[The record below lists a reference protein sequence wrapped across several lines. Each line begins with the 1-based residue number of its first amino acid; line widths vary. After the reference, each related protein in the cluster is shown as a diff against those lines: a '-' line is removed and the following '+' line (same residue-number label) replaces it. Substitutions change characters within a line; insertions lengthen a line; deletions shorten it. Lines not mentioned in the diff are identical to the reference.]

1 MCIMRTDHNEY
12 YPAWIFV
19 TIIAAAIIVPIMVAW
34 VFAVF
39 PTSFMA

>member
-1 MCIMRTDHNEY
+1 MYIMRTDHNEY

-19 TIIAAAIIVPIMVAW
+19 TILVASIVVPILVAW

-39 PTSFMA
+39 PASFMA